1 MLVAIKGIFHNG
13 KIKPLEKIPYKDER
27 EVVILFLDDS
37 NSISKDKIWDDAVN
51 KDFLKGYA
59 EQDKVY
65 DKL

>member
-1 MLVAIKGIFHNG
+1 MPIAIKGILHNG

-27 EVVILFLDDS
+27 EVVILFLD
-37 NSISKDKIWDDAVN
+37 NPDKIWDDAVN

-59 EQDKVY
+59 KQDKVY